1 MNEDEIRGIVDEV
14 IRRTAEQPKGKEI
27 LLEMSA
33 RHVHVTQEALETL
46 FGKGSVLDVKKELS
60 QPGQFLSSRKVKL
73 ITQKGEIAGVSILGP
88 VRKAIQVELS
98 MTDCRTLGIDAPV
111 NLSGDL
117 TGAGDCLIL
126 GDCGCVDAK
135 GSVIVAKAHVHMNP
149 EQQERYG
156 VSDGD
161 HVRVR
166 IEGKRPLTLD
176 DVIVRV
182 RNTFLPAVHIDTD
195 EANACGGTNGARAY
209 LMGKTD
215 TVFKKQAAGP
225 GPASPIRKLQRQ
237 TAEPAPKA
245 SCISFSGKLFNEAAA
260 RETVKCN
267 TSGTVTLKEGTLVTA
282 AAKDILN
289 AARIRIQFI

>member
-33 RHVHVTQEALETL
+33 RHVHVTQEALEVL

-60 QPGQFLSSRKVKL
+60 QPGQFQSSKKVKL
-73 ITQKGEIAGVSILGP
+73 ITKKGEIAGVSILGP
-88 VRKAIQVELS
+88 VRREIQVELS

-126 GDCGCVDAK
+126 GDCGCVEAK

-156 VSDGD
+156 VMDGD
-161 HVRVR
+161 HVKVR
-166 IEGKRPLTLD
+166 IEGRRPVTLD

-182 RNTFLPAVHIDTD
+182 KNTFLPAVHIDTD

-209 LMGKTD
+209 LMGRTD
-215 TVFKKQAAGP
+215 T
-225 GPASPIRKLQRQ
+225 GPASPIKKLPR

-245 SCISFSGKLFNEAAA
+245 TCLTFSGKLFNEEAA

-267 TSGTVTLKEGTLVTA
+267 TSGTVTLREGTLVTA

>member
-14 IRRTAEQPKGKEI
+14 IRITAEQPKGREI

-60 QPGQFLSSRKVKL
+60 QPGQFLSSKKVKL

-88 VRKAIQVELS
+88 VRSAVQVELS

-126 GDCGCVDAK
+126 GDCGCVEAK

-166 IEGKRPLTLD
+166 IEGRRPVTLD

-182 RNTFLPAVHIDTD
+182 KNTFSPAVHIDTD

-215 TVFKKQAAGP
+215 TVYHKPSAGHS
-225 GPASPIRKLQRQ
+225 PASPIKKLPRPA
-237 TAEPAPKA
+237 AEPRPRAVCVTFP
-245 SCISFSGKLFNEAAA
+245 GKLFNEEAA
-260 RETVKCN
+260 REAVKCN
-267 TSGTVTLKEGTLVTA
+267 ANGTVTLKEGTLVTA

-289 AARIRIQFI
+289 AARIKIQFI

>member
-33 RHVHVTQEALETL
+33 RHVHVTQEALEVL

-60 QPGQFLSSRKVKL
+60 QPGQFQSSKKVKL
-73 ITQKGEIAGVSILGP
+73 ITKKGEIAGVSILGP
-88 VRKAIQVELS
+88 VRREIQVELS

-126 GDCGCVDAK
+126 GDCGCVEAK

-156 VSDGD
+156 VMDGD
-161 HVRVR
+161 HVKVR
-166 IEGKRPLTLD
+166 IESRRPVTLD

-182 RNTFLPAVHIDTD
+182 KNAFLPAVHIDTD

-209 LMGKTD
+209 LMGRTD
-215 TVFKKQAAGP
+215 TVFKKTAPGP
-225 GPASPIRKLQRQ
+225 GPASPIRTLPRA
-237 TAEPAPKA
+237 AEPAPKA
-245 SCISFSGKLFNEAAA
+245 TCLTFSGKLFNEEAA
-260 RETVKCN
+260 RETVRRN
-267 TSGTVTLKEGTLVTA
+267 TSGTVTLREGTLVTA

>member
-33 RHVHVTQEALETL
+33 RHVHVTQEALEIL

-60 QPGQFLSSRKVKL
+60 QPGQFQSSKKVKL
-73 ITQKGEIAGVSILGP
+73 ITKKGEIAGVSILGP
-88 VRKAIQVELS
+88 VRREIQVELS

-126 GDCGCVDAK
+126 GDCGCVEAK
-135 GSVIVAKAHVHMNP
+135 GSVIVAKAHVYMNP

-156 VSDGD
+156 VMDGD
-161 HVRVR
+161 HVKVR
-166 IEGKRPLTLD
+166 IEGRRPVTLD

-182 RNTFLPAVHIDTD
+182 KNTFLPAVHIDTD

-209 LMGKTD
+209 LMGRTD
-215 TVFKKQAAGP
+215 TVYRKPAPGP
-225 GPASPIRKLQRQ
+225 NPASPIKKLPRA
-237 TAEPAPKA
+237 AEPAPKA
-245 SCISFSGKLFNEAAA
+245 TCLTFSGKLFNEEAA
-260 RETVKCN
+260 RETVKRN
-267 TSGTVTLKEGTLVTA
+267 TSGTVTLREGTLVTA